1 MGLFG
6 GTNANLTGYNCERVQ
21 ELRDVIN
28 NTAQQSGQGIVER
41 LNSDIIVPMSTA
53 WYAPEAVT
61 FFEGFAST
69 VKATG
74 QNITA
79 AFDAFRAAVEAAGR
93 SWAEN
98 TGGDMPRLPAID
110 SVELNLNV
118 SSIQTNNAGNVVI
131 DQNQANAVANRL
143 QEVEEG
149 IKSDLRNLASNL
161 NAETAFI
168 GQGQAEAL
176 DNCFTTIVGAI
187 HNVFKYLTE
196 GEDSLQNQIK
206 NAVKKYQ
213 DVSSGISNAFNNPTI
228 K

>member
-21 ELRDVIN
+21 DLRNVIN
-28 NTAQQSGQGIVER
+28 NTAQQSAQGIVER
-41 LNSDIIVPMSTA
+41 LSSDIVVPMSTA

-79 AFDAFRAAVEAAGR
+79 AFDAFRAAVESAGR

-98 TGGDMPRLPAID
+98 TGGDVPTLPAID

-131 DQNQANAVANRL
+131 DQNQANAVASRL

-149 IKSDLRNLASNL
+149 IKNDLRNLAGNL

-176 DNCFTTIVGAI
+176 ENCFVTISGEI
-187 HNVFKYLTE
+187 NKIFKYLTN
-196 GEDSLQNQIK
+196 GEDSLQSQINK
-206 NAVKKYQ
+206 AVKKYQ
-213 DVSSGISNAFNNPTI
+213 DVSSSISGAFNNSTVE
-228 K
+228 

>member
-149 IKSDLRNLASNL
+149 IKNDLRNLAGNL

-176 DNCFTTIVGAI
+176 ENCFVTISGEI
-187 HNVFKYLTE
+187 HKIFKYLTN
-196 GEDSLQNQIK
+196 GEDSLQSQINK
-206 NAVKKYQ
+206 AVKKYQ
-213 DVSSGISNAFNNPTI
+213 DVSSGISSAFNNSTVE
-228 K
+228 

>member
-21 ELRDVIN
+21 DLRKVIN
-28 NTAQQSGQGIVER
+28 NIAKQSGQSIIER
-41 LNSDIIVPMSTA
+41 LSSDIVIPMSTA

-61 FFEGFAST
+61 FFEGFATT
-69 VKATG
+69 VSNTG
-74 QNITA
+74 KNITE
-79 AFDAFRAAVEAAGR
+79 AFDAFRAAVESAGR

-98 TGGDMPRLPAID
+98 TGGDIPVLTAID
-110 SVELNLNV
+110 NVELKLDV
-118 SSIQTNNAGNVVI
+118 SSIEPNNAGNVGI
-131 DQNQANAVANRL
+131 DQEQASIIARRL

>member
-6 GTNANLTGYNCERVQ
+6 ANLTGYNCQKVN
-21 ELRDVIN
+21 ELRNAIN
-28 NTAQQSGQGIVER
+28 NTAQQSAQGIVER
-41 LNSDIIVPMSTA
+41 LNSDIVVPMSSA

-74 QNITA
+74 ENITA
-79 AFDAFRAAVEAAGR
+79 AFDAFRAAVESAGR

-98 TGGDMPRLPAID
+98 TGGEIPSLPAID
-110 SVELNLNV
+110 TVQLNLNI
-118 SSIQTNNAGNVVI
+118 SSIQNNNAGNVVI
-131 DQNQANAVANRL
+131 DENRATAIANRL

-149 IKSDLRNLASNL
+149 IKNDLRNLAGNL

-176 DNCFTTIVGAI
+176 ENCFVTISGEI
-187 HNVFKYLTE
+187 HKIFKYLTV
-196 GEDSLQNQIK
+196 GEDSLQGQINK
-206 NAVKKYQ
+206 AVKKYQ
-213 DVSSGISNAFNNPTI
+213 DVSSGISSAFNNSTVQ
-228 K
+228 